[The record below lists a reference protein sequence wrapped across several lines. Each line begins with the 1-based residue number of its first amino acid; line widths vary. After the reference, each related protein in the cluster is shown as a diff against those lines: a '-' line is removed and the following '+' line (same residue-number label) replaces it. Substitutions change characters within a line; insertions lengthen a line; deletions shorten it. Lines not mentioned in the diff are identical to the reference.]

1 MSDDT
6 IVRHCAPTLAG
17 LKTGNIFTVSFHS
30 EQVLDEELRR
40 IGRVLSAKGLR
51 IRKLRVRDGRALI
64 YVFRPS
70 RLQADLLEHEA
81 REILRRFGYICADN
95 DSCIERLV
103 ERIDTEQGFPHEIG
117 LFLGYPPEDVS
128 GFIDCCGRNCKLC
141 GYWKVYGDVH
151 EAKKRFAKYKKCTC
165 VYLKCLQKGVSLSR
179 LAVDI

>member
-17 LKTGNIFTVSFHS
+17 LKTGNIFTVAFHS
-30 EQVLDEELRR
+30 EQVLDEELQRLEK
-40 IGRVLSAKGLR
+40 VLSAKGLR
-51 IRKLRVRDGRALI
+51 IVKLRVRDGRALI
-64 YVFRPS
+64 YVYRPH
-70 RLQADLLEHEA
+70 RLQSDLVGHEA
-81 REILRRFGYICADN
+81 REILRRYGYDSV
-95 DSCIERLV
+95 DSHSCIRRLV
-103 ERIDTEQGFPHEIG
+103 ERIETQQGFPHEIG

-128 GFIDCCGRNCKLC
+128 GFIDCCGKNCKLC

-151 EAKKRFAKYKKCTC
+151 EAEKRFAKFKKCTC